1 MTLRY
6 HTHGKESSSDSAGV
20 KADTESVADQTHL
33 VYSVVCELNISDL
46 ESLTVFC
53 FLEDSY
59 EKA

>member
-1 MTLRY
+1 MTPQVLKPILR
-6 HTHGKESSSDSAGV
+6 
-20 KADTESVADQTHL
+20 SVADQTHL